1 VNDGVTGNVTSRR
14 SSPISR
20 DHAHHDQLLV
30 ARHAAEDAYA
40 GEEAQARA
48 LLETCTDCAAL
59 ADDIRL
65 LSRATAALP
74 APRRQRDFRISAEQA
89 DSLRGTF
96 FERLL
101 RRLAAPGLA
110 ALRPVAG
117 VALSLGIVLAVAGA
131 ALPQAAS
138 PGALET
144 FREQMSEDSLAPAA
158 PAAASPQAA
167 GAPRNGAAGGEEAD
181 GEEPGSKEPGTQTF
195 IEPDEGEVALELA
208 ATPDGTDTM
217 RGLMIYGGA
226 AFALVSLGVLLLT
239 WFARRRMH
247 DPLLR

>member
-1 VNDGVTGNVTSRR
+1 MNDGVTGNVTSRR

-167 GAPRNGAAGGEEAD
+167 GAPRNGAAD
-181 GEEPGSKEPGTQTF
+181 GEEPDGDEPGTETF
-195 IEPDEGEVALELA
+195 IEPDEGEMALELA